1 MNSNNLSELKSP
13 IAVLG
18 AGNGGLA
25 MAGHLSLMGFEVRL
39 FNRSEERLWGV
50 KSTGEID
57 VVGEIEGHGNISV
70 ATTSM
75 EEAIEGVELIMIVV
89 PATAHKWMAKN
100 IAPYLKDGQIIVL
113 HPGRTFG
120 ALEFKQVLVSNG
132 VTADVIITVLSLI
145 KSGRFEATSI
155 SFVISISA
163 DEIPCVSNKS

>member
-1 MNSNNLSELKSP
+1 MNSNNASELKSP

-25 MAGHLSLMGFEVRL
+25 MAGHLSLLGFEVRL

-75 EEAIEGVELIMIVV
+75 KDAIKDVELIMVVV
-89 PATAHKWMAKN
+89 PATLINGWLRKFLP
-100 IAPYLKDGQIIVL
+100 ILPIV
-113 HPGRTFG
+113 
-120 ALEFKQVLVSNG
+120 K
-132 VTADVIITVLSLI
+132 
-145 KSGRFEATSI
+145 K
-155 SFVISISA
+155 
-163 DEIPCVSNKS
+163 